1 MKVKKYP
8 ARRNYTGM
16 TLLEVLLALVILS
29 TAGLAV
35 MNAASGA
42 INNQTYL
49 QDKTFALWIA
59 SNSLVELKLQKQW
72 PSETWREESVDFAG
86 STWYSR
92 YQSVATGDNN
102 FKALDVEVSDKKD
115 GNALA
120 YLRTYIAKP

>member
-1 MKVKKYP
+1 MNKIKHPLIRK
-8 ARRNYTGM
+8 YTGM

-72 PSETWREESVDFAG
+72 PSETWQEESVDFAG

-115 GNALA
+115 GKALA
-120 YLRTYIAKP
+120 YLRTYIAKS

>member
-1 MKVKKYP
+1 MKVKKHP
-8 ARRNYTGM
+8 AKRRYTGM

-42 INNQTYL
+42 LNNQTYL
-49 QDKTFALWIA
+49 QDKTVALWIA

-115 GNALA
+115 GKALA